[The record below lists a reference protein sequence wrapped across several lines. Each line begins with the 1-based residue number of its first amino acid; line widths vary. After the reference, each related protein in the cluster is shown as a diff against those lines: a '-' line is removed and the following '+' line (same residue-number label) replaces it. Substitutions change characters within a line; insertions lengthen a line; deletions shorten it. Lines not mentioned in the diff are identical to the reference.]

1 MNEIYRFTKM
11 WRPLEKKHRLAQAE
25 NIQGSVCFPLIET
38 MNFYVRIDLLASTFA
53 FLCVVF
59 CMRQVAHSHLPVW
72 EVHICLAH
80 NYGKHIVADKS
91 HISLLQTC
99 SQSNARSML
108 KQSFLW
114 SNAAQH
120 YISGI
125 CKIFAFGSTL

>member
-1 MNEIYRFTKM
+1 MDEIYRFTKM
-11 WRPLEKKHRLAQAE
+11 WRPLENKHRLTKAE

-59 CMRQVAHSHLPVW
+59 CMRQVAHSHPPVW

-99 SQSNARSML
+99 SQSNARS
-108 KQSFLW
+108 FLW
-114 SNAAQH
+114 SDAAQH

-125 CKIFAFGSTL
+125 CKLFAFVSTL